1 MYGVRESGG
10 SGLEFDP
17 TVGQTFCYCRGR
29 TEFVQSSG
37 GTATVPSGL
46 A

>member
-17 TVGQTFCYCRGR
+17 TVG
-29 TEFVQSSG
+29 
-37 GTATVPSGL
+37 
-46 A
+46 